1 MAFETMPKME
11 LDIEPIVGSRQIIW
25 NPILRVIESR
35 IREVIAET
43 MVLPHWD
50 DTPFTDTL
58 SQLFRGGIWEEQ
70 LKANGHLAKE
80 ESSAEKGIVDD
91 VDRDMGLEEEG
102 SEYQMDPSLRQMN
115 ERTMSMPVISQ
126 SPTTLDKLKPAS
138 IIGLSEPPDSPRG
151 LPRSPSLRSTHGER
165 KTKSHR
171 AQSLTAISPP
181 SPSVI
186 TDAVNVTAVRGKG
199 DVGDKGVTSAVM
211 AMSRSR
217 SSSTPHSPSGTQP
230 TSPTGPKFSAG
241 SLAPD
246 TLADHASAKSSYSS
260 VNSFEGRSDE
270 VVSRSRGS
278 KPSPS
283 PTRSISGGSTKSFA
297 STTSAPNPSDL
308 NSNSTNQSSIIIKT
322 LQEKPSFAAVA
333 NATAAVRNWYKTRNT
348 NGEGGSSSAV
358 DISGKPPTPRNLPP
372 VTIPPPVAKK
382 TPPINVPKRKTLPP
396 PLLPARNQGRATPAP
411 LIPPRDLSPF
421 GGGADQLLVVAA
433 PDSEPPSPS
442 PTVEG
447 EDGDYLRR
455 NGTYNGSVESHLMF
469 PSLSRNFESSSSIPP
484 TLPRR
489 SRSIRTSNGEV
500 DREREHDRAVRRE
513 KEAEREVWHAAE
525 EADLRTK
532 VPWEPDE
539 SLT

>member
-1 MAFETMPKME
+1 MAFESMPKME

-43 MVLPHWD
+43 IVLPHWD

-70 LKANGHLAKE
+70 LKANGHRAKK
-80 ESSAEKGIVDD
+80 ESSVEKGIVDD
-91 VDRDMGLEEEG
+91 VDKDMGLEEEG
-102 SEYQMDPSLRQMN
+102 LEYQMGSSLRQAN
-115 ERTMSMPVISQ
+115 ERTTSMPVISQ
-126 SPTTLDKLKPAS
+126 SPTALDKQKSAS

-151 LPRSPSLRSTHGER
+151 LARSPSLRSTHGER

-230 TSPTGPKFSAG
+230 TSPTGPRFSTG

-246 TLADHASAKSSYSS
+246 ALADNTSAKSSYSS
-260 VNSFEGRSDE
+260 VNSFEGRTDE
-270 VVSRSRGS
+270 VVSRPRGP

-283 PTRSISGGSTKSFA
+283 PTRSISGGSTKSLA
-297 STTSAPNPSDL
+297 STASAPNPPDL
-308 NSNSTNQSSIIIKT
+308 NSNPTNQSMITKA
-322 LQEKPSFAAVA
+322 LHEKPSFAAVA
-333 NATAAVRNWYKTRNT
+333 SATAAVRNWYKTRNT
-348 NGEGGSSSAV
+348 NGEGGSSSSME
-358 DISGKPPTPRNLPP
+358 ISSKPPAPRNLPP

-411 LIPPRDLSPF
+411 PIPPRDLSPF
-421 GGGADQLLVVAA
+421 GGGTDQLLVVAA

-469 PSLSRNFESSSSIPP
+469 PSPSRDSESSSSISPN
-484 TLPRR
+484 LPRR

-500 DREREHDRAVRRE
+500 DREREHERAVRKE

-525 EADLRTK
+525 EAELRTK